1 MEVEKTTM
9 IRSILFSVGCL
20 ICLTMSQ
27 CSAVKGLSNPDFIGE
42 GSYYQTWVAGVQGG
56 GSGLNF
62 YIDVQDI
69 PESVTLM
76 AIYFKDKKGAVIAHN
91 GVYSASFLTDQN
103 SQPDVI
109 MHSDPLEEAVNT
121 PPTPKVTF
129 PFELGAEE
137 AGISYEEKGMLHYA
151 KISKVENKGHIALP
165 SAPPQTLED
174 DH

>member
-1 MEVEKTTM
+1 M
-9 IRSILFSVGCL
+9 IRSVLFSIGCL
-20 ICLTMSQ
+20 LFLTMSQ
-27 CSAVKGLSNPDFIGE
+27 CSAVKGLSDPDFIGE

-62 YIDVQDI
+62 YLDIQDI
-69 PESVTLM
+69 PEAITLID
-76 AIYFKDKKGAVIAHN
+76 IYFKDKKEAIIVHN

-121 PPTPKVTF
+121 PPTPKAVF
-129 PFELGAEE
+129 PFELSSEE
-137 AGISYEEKGMLHYA
+137 AGISYKDKGVLRYA
-151 KISKVENKGHIALP
+151 KISRVENKGHIALP
-165 SAPPQTLED
+165 SAPPSTFD